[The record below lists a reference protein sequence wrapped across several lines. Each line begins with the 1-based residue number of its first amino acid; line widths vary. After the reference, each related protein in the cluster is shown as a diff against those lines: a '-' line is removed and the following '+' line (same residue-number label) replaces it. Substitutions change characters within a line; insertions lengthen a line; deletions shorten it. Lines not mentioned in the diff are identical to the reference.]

1 MAIKI
6 KITDYPEN
14 ENELTPQYIGKFIR
28 AKRTNSNLTSH
39 QTALLCN
46 VPVDVITKL
55 ENNSGGVTLDSF
67 LKVINGLS
75 INIELTRDNK

>member
-1 MAIKI
+1 MARKI
-6 KITDYPEN
+6 KPSEYPIPNREITVEF
-14 ENELTPQYIGKFIR
+14 LGKFVK
-28 AKRTNSNLTSH
+28 AKRTQSNLTSH

-55 ENNSGGVTLDSF
+55 ENNKGGITLDSF

-75 INIELTRDNK
+75 IEIILKEDK

>member
-1 MAIKI
+1 MARKI
-6 KITDYPEN
+6 KPSEYPIPNKEITAEF
-14 ENELTPQYIGKFIR
+14 LGKFVK
-28 AKRTNSNLTSH
+28 AKRTQSNLTSH

-55 ENNSGGVTLDSF
+55 ENNKGGITLDSF

-75 INIELTRDNK
+75 VEITLKEDK

>member
-1 MAIKI
+1 MARKI
-6 KITDYPEN
+6 KPSEYPIANREITAEF
-14 ENELTPQYIGKFIR
+14 LGKFVK
-28 AKRTNSNLTSH
+28 AKRTQSNLTSH

-55 ENNSGGVTLDSF
+55 ENNKGGITLDSF

-75 INIELTRDNK
+75 VEIILKEDK

>member
-1 MAIKI
+1 MAKKI
-6 KITDYPEN
+6 KPFEYPIPNREITAEY
-14 ENELTPQYIGKFIR
+14 LGKFVK
-28 AKRTNSNLTSH
+28 AKRTQSNLTSH

-55 ENNSGGVTLDSF
+55 ENNKGGITLDSF

-75 INIELTRDNK
+75 IAITLKEDK

>member
-1 MAIKI
+1 MAKKI
-6 KITDYPEN
+6 KKTEYP
-14 ENELTPQYIGKFIR
+14 TPDMEMTIEYLGKFVR
-28 AKRTNSNLTSH
+28 AKRTNANLTSH

-55 ENNSGGVTLDSF
+55 ENNKGGITLDSF

-75 INIELTRDNK
+75 IQVKLIGED